1 MRVLPAARRR
11 SVKAP
16 RNAGAGPVPFSIRP
30 MRRSD
35 IHFAVR
41 LTDEMGWGFLPGDFR
56 RILSLSP
63 GGSFIAT
70 LEKERIGVTT
80 TLGHRRSS
88 WIGSVIVVP
97 KYRKMG
103 VGLALVKKALDFS
116 ASAGKKTVG
125 LISMPGT
132 VDFYR
137 PLGFRPRGRLT
148 GVRGRISLKPFPS
161 ENAIS
166 PCLSEN
172 VTPVTPAL
180 LRKVL
185 AIDRAAFGDDR
196 SSLLRRLARDR
207 TIGFMAFAE
216 RGNVIGYIV
225 CKRGV
230 KACEVGPWVCEAGR
244 NDAASALLFSLASQC
259 RGLMEFYIPE
269 SEPWARELVKRAGLR
284 PFQQYVEMERGKGRK
299 ASKKFVVLAPA
310 GLEKG

>member
-1 MRVLPAARRR
+1 MRELRAARRR
-11 SVKAP
+11 PRRATRKA
-16 RNAGAGPVPFSIRP
+16 RAGPVHFSIRP
-30 MRRSD
+30 MKRSD

-41 LTDEMGWGFLPGDFR
+41 ATDDMGWGFLPGDYR
-56 RILSLSP
+56 RILALSP
-63 GGSFIAT
+63 GGSFVAT
-70 LEKERIGVTT
+70 LGKERIGVTT
-80 TLGHRRSS
+80 TLDHRRTS

-103 VGLALVKKALDFS
+103 VGLALVKKALGHS
-116 ASAGKKTVG
+116 ASEGKNAVG

-166 PCLSEN
+166 PCLSDN
-172 VTPVTPAL
+172 VRPVTPAL

-185 AIDRAAFGDDR
+185 AVDRVAFGDDR
-196 SSLLRRLARDR
+196 SNLLRRLARDH
-207 TIGFMAFAE
+207 TIGFMVFSE
-216 RGNVIGYIV
+216 RGKVIGYIV

-230 KACEVGPWVCEAGR
+230 LACEVGPWVCQAGR
-244 NDAASALLFSLASQC
+244 NDAASALLFSLASRC
-259 RGLMEFYIPE
+259 RGPMEFYIPE
-269 SEPWARELVKRAGLR
+269 SEPWAREFVKRAGLR
-284 PFQQYVEMERGKGRK
+284 PFQHYIEMERGRARK
-299 ASKKFVVLAPA
+299 PSKKFVVLAPA